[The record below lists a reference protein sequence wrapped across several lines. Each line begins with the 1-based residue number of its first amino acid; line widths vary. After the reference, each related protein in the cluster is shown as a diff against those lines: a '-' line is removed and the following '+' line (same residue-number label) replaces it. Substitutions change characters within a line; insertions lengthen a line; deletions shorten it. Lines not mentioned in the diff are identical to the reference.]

1 MLPRNDNSLMERIEQ
16 TILRNLVFNEEYS
29 RKVIPFIQ
37 PNYFDQKTE
46 RLIFEEIVQFIVKY
60 GSSITIEALNIEMEN
75 RTDLNET
82 EIKEIREINSSLNN
96 SPIDNRWLLDTTEK
110 WCRDRAIYLALM
122 ESIHIADGKDDKKNR
137 DAIPSILSDALAVS
151 FDNNIG
157 HDYLNNYEERY
168 EYYHRKEDKIEFD
181 LEYFNKIT
189 KGGLPNKTLNIALAG
204 CVHPETRVKIRFR
217 KIMWIEKETSIG
229 EIKTLLD
236 NGYEVEVDSPDGY
249 VPVNFFINKG
259 MYEEYEL
266 LMMGGNKVSCNESH
280 LFETTEG
287 WISAKEMEQSN
298 LIYKLITNEGIK
310 IGRVYKN
317 NKQIP
322 IVDINVNHPNHRYY
336 TNGVS
341 SHNTG
346 VGKSLFMC
354 HFAASVLLQ
363 GRNVLYITME
373 MAEEKI
379 AERIDAN
386 LLNVPIQQLSELP
399 RSTFET
405 KVTNLAKKT
414 EGTLII
420 KEYPTASAHSGHF
433 KALLNEL
440 SLKKSFRPDII
451 FIDYLN
457 ICASS
462 RYKGNSNINSYTFVK
477 AIAEELRGLAV
488 EFNVPIV
495 SATQTTRSGFGSSDV
510 ELTDTSESFGLPA
523 TADLMFALISTEELE
538 GMGQIMVKQLKNRY
552 NDPTIYKRFIVG
564 IDRAKMRLYDCEQTA
579 QKDILDSG
587 QEEEYDYEEKKPKKS
602 FEGFKF

>member
-1 MLPRNDNSLMERIEQ
+1 MERIET
-16 TILRNLVFNEEYS
+16 TILRNLIYSEDYS

-37 PNYFDQKTE
+37 PDYFEQKTE
-46 RLIFEEIVQFIVKY
+46 KVIFEEIVQFIVKY
-60 GSSITIEALNIEMEN
+60 GSAITIEALNIQVEN
-75 RTDLNET
+75 RTDLT
-82 EIKEIREINSSLNN
+82 EEQIKKIREINKSLND
-96 SPIDNRWLLDTTEK
+96 SVVDKQWLLDTTEK

-122 ESIHIADGKDDKKNR
+122 ESIHIADGNNEKKNR

-157 HDYLNNYEERY
+157 HDYLQNYEERY
-168 EYYHRKEDKIEFD
+168 EFYHRKEDKIEFD

-204 CVHPETRVKIRFR
+204 
-217 KIMWIEKETSIG
+217 
-229 EIKTLLD
+229 
-236 NGYEVEVDSPDGY
+236 
-249 VPVNFFINKG
+249 
-259 MYEEYEL
+259 
-266 LMMGGNKVSCNESH
+266 
-280 LFETTEG
+280 
-287 WISAKEMEQSN
+287 
-298 LIYKLITNEGIK
+298 
-310 IGRVYKN
+310 
-317 NKQIP
+317 
-322 IVDINVNHPNHRYY
+322 
-336 TNGVS
+336 
-341 SHNTG
+341 TG

-354 HFAASVLLQ
+354 HVAASVLLQ

-373 MAEEKI
+373 MSEERI

-386 LLNVPIQQLSELP
+386 LLNVPIQQLIDLP
-399 RSTFET
+399 RQMFEN
-405 KVTNLAKKT
+405 KVTNLSKKT
-414 EGTLII
+414 QGSLII

-440 SLKKSFRPDII
+440 ALKKSFRPDII

-462 RYKGNSNINSYTFVK
+462 RYKTNLSVNSYSYIK

-495 SATQTTRSGFGSSDV
+495 SATQTTRSGYGNSDV

-538 GMGQIMVKQLKNRY
+538 ALGQIMVKQLKNRY

-587 QEEEYDYEEKKPKKS
+587 QDEEYNDEDKKPKKS